1 MNELYELAIESAEI
15 ELMVT
20 EGVTDKTKDL
30 VNKIIEKVK
39 AFVKKMIQSSQLN
52 CVNVQKR

>member
-39 AFVKKMIQSSQLN
+39 AFVKK
-52 CVNVQKR
+52 K

>member
-30 VNKIIEKVK
+30 VNKNHRK
-39 AFVKKMIQSSQLN
+39 S
-52 CVNVQKR
+52 